1 MNLPNKLTVT
11 RIILT
16 IVIIILCL
24 FPFYSIGINFPK
36 FNISGLVVDSTY
48 FIAGVIYLIAAIT
61 DYFDGKIA
69 RSKNLVTDTGKL
81 LDAIA
86 DKVLVNSVLV
96 IFACKGFVPA
106 IVPVIYIFRD
116 EVVNSLKMDA
126 LKKGKVVAAIKSGKI
141 KTASMMIGLALMF
154 FYNLPFEL
162 INLKV
167 ADFLIYFA
175 VIMSL
180 VSLYEYYKLWKKIKW
195 IDKYRHM
202 NLVKLN

>member
-1 MNLPNKLTVT
+1 MNLPNKLTIT

-16 IVIIILCL
+16 ILIIIFCL
-24 FPFYSIGINFPK
+24 FPFYSLNIYFPK
-36 FNISGLVVDSTY
+36 FNIAGLVVDSTY
-48 FIAGVIYLIAAIT
+48 LIAGVIYIIAALT
-61 DYFDGKIA
+61 DYFDGMIA
-69 RSKNLVTDTGKL
+69 RRDNLITDNGKL

-96 IFACKGFVPA
+96 IFAVNGFLPSFVP
-106 IVPVIYIFRD
+106 IIYIFRD
-116 EVVNSLKMDA
+116 EVVNALKMSA
-126 LKKGKVVAAIKSGKI
+126 LRKGKVVAAIKSGKI

-175 VIMSL
+175 VIMSV
-180 VSLYEYYKLWKKIKW
+180 VSGIEYYNLWKKIK
-195 IDKYRHM
+195 
-202 NLVKLN
+202 

>member
-1 MNLPNKLTVT
+1 MNLPNKLTIS

-16 IVIIILCL
+16 IFIIILCL
-24 FPFYSIGINFPK
+24 FPFYMVGVNFPK
-36 FNISGLVVDSTY
+36 FNIEGIVVDSN
-48 FIAGVIYLIAAIT
+48 YLIAGFLFIIASVT
-61 DYFDGKIA
+61 DYLDGNIA

-96 IFACKGFVPA
+96 IFACKGFIPA

-116 EVVNSLKMDA
+116 EIVNTLKMDA
-126 LKKGKVVAAIKSGKI
+126 LKKGKVVAAIMSGKI
-141 KTASMMIGLALMF
+141 KTASMMIGLGLMF

-162 INLKV
+162 FNLKV

-175 VIMSL
+175 VVMSIVSL
-180 VSLYEYYKLWKKIKW
+180 VEYYKLWKKIK
-195 IDKYRHM
+195 
-202 NLVKLN
+202 

>member
-1 MNLPNKLTVT
+1 MNVPNRLTVT

-16 IVIIILCL
+16 IIIIFLCL

-36 FNISGLVVDSTY
+36 FNIGGLVVDSIY
-48 FIAGVIYLIAAIT
+48 FIAGVIYIIASFT
-61 DYFDGKIA
+61 DYLDGSYA
-69 RSKNLVTDTGKL
+69 RRNNQVTDTGKL

-86 DKVLVNSVLV
+86 DKVLVNSVLI
-96 IFACKGFVPA
+96 IFAVRGFIPA

-116 EVVNSLKMDA
+116 EVVNALKMDC
-126 LKKGKVVAAIKSGKI
+126 LRRGKVVAAINSGKI

-167 ADFLIYFA
+167 ADFLIYFGA
-175 VIMSL
+175 VMSI
-180 VSLYEYYKLWKKIKW
+180 VSGVEYYNIWRK
-195 IDKYRHM
+195 
-202 NLVKLN
+202 VK